1 MRAEHM
7 ACDAQSTAPER
18 EGRIARR
25 VAIGL
30 MAFLTLVDLFA
41 AQAILP
47 TLAAHY
53 QVSASAMGIATNA
66 CTLGMAVASLA
77 VASFSMRIDRRAGI
91 VASLVVLALP
101 TLLLAHAPNL
111 AAFAALRIVQGLC
124 MATAFALTLAH
135 LGERFRAAD
144 AAAASAAYIT
154 GNVASNLVGR
164 LVSAGIADHWGLA
177 SSFYVFS
184 ALNIAGAALACIAIT
199 RTEAAAP
206 PPASMAAPRGISI
219 ARRWNPAFACACGIG
234 FLILFAFIGT
244 FTYVNFV
251 LMRAPL
257 RLSQMQLG
265 LVYLVF
271 LPSVLTTPLAGRLT
285 SMLGVR
291 SALIGSLAL
300 AAAGLPML
308 LGSSITLVLPGL
320 ALIGVGT
327 FLAQAT
333 ATGYVSRIMTV
344 DRGTASGLYLGC
356 YFLGGLTGAHVLG
369 HLFDGLGWT
378 ACVAGIGVALGAA
391 MLLAARLE
399 P

>member
-1 MRAEHM
+1 MRAVNLP
-7 ACDAQSTAPER
+7 CDAEGTTAER
-18 EGRIARR
+18 GGGVSRR

-53 QVSASAMGIATNA
+53 RVSASAMGIATNA
-66 CTLGMAVASLA
+66 CTLGMAIASLGVASL
-77 VASFSMRIDRRAGI
+77 SMRIDRRAGI
-91 VASLVVLALP
+91 AASLLVLAFP
-101 TLLLAHAPNL
+101 TLLLAYAPNL
-111 AAFAALRIVQGLC
+111 GAFAALRIVQGLC

-135 LGERFRAAD
+135 LGERFSSAD
-144 AAAASAAYIT
+144 AAVASAAYIT

-177 SSFYVFS
+177 PSFYVFS

-199 RTEAAAP
+199 RMKTAAQRPAAMVAP
-206 PPASMAAPRGISI
+206 AGIST
-219 ARRWNPAFACACGIG
+219 ARRWDASFACACGIG

-251 LMRAPL
+251 LMQAPL
-257 RLSQMQLG
+257 GLSQMQLG

-271 LPSVLTTPLAGRLT
+271 LPSILTTPLAGRL
-285 SMLGVR
+285 SAVLGAR
-291 SALIGSLAL
+291 GALIGSLAL

-308 LGSSITLVLPGL
+308 LGSSVALVLPGL
-320 ALIGVGT
+320 MLIGVGT

-333 ATGYVSRIMTV
+333 ATGYVSRIKTV

-356 YFLGGLTGAHVLG
+356 YFLGGLAGAHVLG

-378 ACVAGIGVALGAA
+378 ACVAGVAVALLAA
-391 MLLAARLE
+391 MLLAARLS

>member
-66 CTLGMAVASLA
+66 CTLGMAVAGLA

-135 LGERFRAAD
+135 LGERFRAALSGVVVVLPLVPVMPTV
-144 AAAASAAYIT
+144 SAAHNRRNRSTSLTT
-154 GNVASNLVGR
+154 GISP
-164 LVSAGIADHWGLA
+164 AD
-177 SSFYVFS
+177 S
-184 ALNIAGAALACIAIT
+184 T
-199 RTEAAAP
+199 
-206 PPASMAAPRGISI
+206 APRA
-219 ARRWNPAFACACGIG
+219 ARRRG
-234 FLILFAFIGT
+234 
-244 FTYVNFV
+244 
-251 LMRAPL
+251 
-257 RLSQMQLG
+257 
-265 LVYLVF
+265 
-271 LPSVLTTPLAGRLT
+271 SV
-285 SMLGVR
+285 
-291 SALIGSLAL
+291 
-300 AAAGLPML
+300 
-308 LGSSITLVLPGL
+308 
-320 ALIGVGT
+320 VG
-327 FLAQAT
+327 
-333 ATGYVSRIMTV
+333 
-344 DRGTASGLYLGC
+344 
-356 YFLGGLTGAHVLG
+356 
-369 HLFDGLGWT
+369 
-378 ACVAGIGVALGAA
+378 
-391 MLLAARLE
+391 
-399 P
+399 